1 MSLYTLGD
9 PHLSFGVPDKK
20 MDKFSKAWKG
30 HEEKIRRNWLAM
42 VRESDTV
49 VLAGDFSWGRDLEEC
64 GPDFDFIGKLPGRKI
79 LIRGNHDMFW
89 DAKKTPAL
97 NALFEGQFFF
107 LQDNFA
113 AYEDYALVGTKG
125 ICFENLTSFEQFRK
139 LQKRETERL
148 RTSFEA
154 ARAAGYRK
162 FIVFLH
168 YPPTSSIWPATHE
181 LCGALGMS
189 RREEASIRRQE
200 QEVLRQHGGRDIGH
214 NPVID
219 LHALPP
225 ALLHQVMDVT
235 EVLSSPFTRMA
246 EEYGAEQVIYAH
258 SHGKSRFHDS
268 IHGEL
273 RGVRYQLVSG
283 DYLDFKPFRVIG

>member
-9 PHLSFGVPDKK
+9 PHLSFGVTDKK

-30 HEEKIRRNWLAM
+30 HEEKIRRNWLAL

-148 RTSFEA
+148 WTSFEA
-154 ARAAGYRK
+154 AKAAGYRK

-225 ALLHQVMDVT
+225 ALLHQVMNVT

-283 DYLDFKPFRVIG
+283 DYLEFKPFRVIG